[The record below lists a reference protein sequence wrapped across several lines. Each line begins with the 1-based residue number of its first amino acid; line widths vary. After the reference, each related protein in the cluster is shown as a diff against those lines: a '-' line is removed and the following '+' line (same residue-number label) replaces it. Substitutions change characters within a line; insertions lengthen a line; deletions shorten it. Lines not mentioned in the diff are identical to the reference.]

1 MRIEE
6 RFGEHVRALRRKAGL
21 TQEELAERADLHR
34 TYLAGIEAGARNVGL
49 VNLVYLAKGLGVDA
63 EALLAPFTAEQL
75 RRLPRNHRNATRSRR
90 EK

>member
-6 RFGEHVRALRRKAGL
+6 RFGQHVGELRRKAGL
-21 TQEELAERADLHR
+21 TQEELAERADVHR
-34 TYLAGIEAGARNVGL
+34 TYLAGIEAGRRNVGL

-63 EALLAPFTAEQL
+63 AALVAPFTTDEL